1 MQGSIDSEFILNPG
15 SLAGF
20 RLLTGISNTGNL
32 PTGPQ
37 AVFLRS
43 SLPGPPWPIA
53 APARR
58 AGWLPS
64 PNLVKIT
71 FFLWCG
77 L

>member
-37 AVFLRS
+37 AVFLVWFVDS
-43 SLPGPPWPIA
+43 SPASRNMIA
-53 APARR
+53 
-58 AGWLPS
+58 
-64 PNLVKIT
+64 T
-71 FFLWCG
+71 
-77 L
+77 